1 MVLRGREKYRGCHT
15 GPSCKTSAREPD
27 FKRPVQLRP
36 AAVSCPTMGDN
47 TDSTGTTTTNGPA
60 CAAAFLGLL
69 LRSAL
74 WRAGC
79 SHYFLPKAVALVGPF

>member
-1 MVLRGREKYRGCHT
+1 
-15 GPSCKTSAREPD
+15 
-27 FKRPVQLRP
+27 
-36 AAVSCPTMGDN
+36 MGDN